1 MIWCIDLSVLR
12 SPCPSLASYL
22 WAPSLRVSAHYF
34 PSFCPSLTHCS
45 VSPIPIYQFTNNAL
59 VLHCSQTFDP
69 TSLPFEYL
77 VEHVRPL
84 RRHLLGLYEFCSFLN
99 MGLTS
104 HPPFWMM
111 FTKTVRYDGA
121 TLTVKPITFLW
132 TYKSKGKYWRKGSA
146 WK

>member
-12 SPCPSLASYL
+12 SSCPSLASYL

-45 VSPIPIYQFTNNAL
+45 VSPIPIYQFTNSAL

-69 TSLPFEYL
+69 PSLPFEYL

-84 RRHLLGLYEFCSFLN
+84 RRHLLGLYEFCRFFFYLR
-99 MGLTS
+99 
-104 HPPFWMM
+104 PPFWMM

-132 TYKSKGKYWRKGSA
+132 TYQSKENIGKKVHSA